1 MNGRVYLTDD
11 ETYALIDAASDGC
24 VLQLGYGP
32 GPFLT
37 DSAGNEWAAAALA
50 EMRGSWPMVDGYP
63 PAVFEQIDA
72 LGDGGLRWV
81 IPIEVLGTSDGYL
94 LAYRVDATGALL
106 GSTPW
111 RLMLFSLDRIA
122 ARVPLVLTDGV
133 LVSADPA
140 VSLIGGQLTS

>member
-1 MNGRVYLTDD
+1 MSGRVYLTDD

-37 DSAGNEWAAAALA
+37 DIAGNEWATAALG
-50 EMRGSWPMVDGYP
+50 EMRGVVAPTIR
-63 PAVFEQIDA
+63 FEQIDA
-72 LGDGGLRWV
+72 LGVDGLRWV

-94 LAYRVDATGALL
+94 MAYRVDASGALL

-111 RLMLFSLDRIA
+111 RLMLFSLDRIV
-122 ARVPLVLTDGV
+122 ARVPLVLADGV